1 MKHVMKTT
9 KKKLASMLALMLAV
23 KHLSGPALAAET
35 PEETPV
41 VVPDQSTAGQTV
53 IIPESDYIYVNGSN
67 KVFTADGELSVLMRL
82 TVTNPGRVHILTS
95 GVDITLVLYDE
106 AADEVRGVFT
116 SENGLM
122 DASFDASVGT
132 YLLGFS
138 GWGEAAVLAA
148 DEAKTAEIFAESG
161 VQSKPAAE
169 VSAETASSGEAG
181 ADASDEAAAEA
192 PAPAEPAP
200 IAIRL
205 PGNETTSLLP
215 FLTAAGLPVKSV
227 VWVDGNIDGRL
238 VSAGANGDW
247 LLTPL
252 TYFDSIELKGRTSDA
267 ELSDPSGKI
276 TVYTVL
282 ISNPDP
288 AAEQTEETEETEEKT
303 ETTDPEVEAAAD
315 EIPEEETPN
324 ESSETPADETTEEQ
338 ADETTEEETEEETAT
353 DSSNAESEADSTPEE
368 SADPETTEETEDVA
382 RPITYQAEHTKT
394 FRVLPV
400 LTDAGVSV
408 NIITDFSGDMEG
420 KLSYIFQDGDLIL
433 TPYTY
438 FDSVELTVTATD
450 YLLPDSMSAAKEYT
464 VIISNPD
471 PNAVPPED
479 DVEDETTE
487 APSADSAPMNITISM
502 ERGEGNAVHLF
513 AEDMQLNSADNYS
526 FQWQASRDNEQWFDV
541 EGATEAEYDF
551 TLDETNSKY
560 YWRLVINHQEYS
572 DPAIT
577 G

>member
-9 KKKLASMLALMLAV
+9 KKKLASLLALMLAV

-192 PAPAEPAP
+192 PAPAEPDP

-252 TYFDSIELKGRTSDA
+252 TYFDSIELKVRTSDA

-288 AAEQTEETEETEEKT
+288 AAEQTEETEDTTEA
-303 ETTDPEVEAAAD
+303 TDPEVEAAAD

-338 ADETTEEETEEETAT
+338 ADETTEEGTEEETAT
-353 DSSNAESEADSTPEE
+353 DSSNAESEADPTAEE
-368 SADPETTEETEDVA
+368 SDDPETTEETEDVA

-400 LTDAGVSV
+400 LTDAGVPV

-433 TPYTY
+433 TPYNY

-487 APSADSAPMNITISM
+487 APSDDPAPMNITISM
-502 ERGEGNAVHLF
+502 ERGDGNAVHLF
-513 AEDMQLNSADNYS
+513 AEDMQINSADNYS

-560 YWRLVINHQEYS
+560 YWRLVITDQEDS
-572 DPAIT
+572 DPAVT